1 MARVLSRSSHHI
13 SHAGA
18 HAAVRVL
25 LRHLGDQGGG
35 GEHRRGDGA
44 RVEDG
49 LVRVRVRVGVRLRV
63 RVRVRVGVRW
73 RVRVRVRVRVS

>member
-49 LVRVRVRVGVRLRV
+49 LVRVRVRVRVGVRLRV
-63 RVRVRVGVRW
+63 RVRVRV
-73 RVRVRVRVRVS
+73 RVS